1 MVNLLS
7 RFRRSESGISM
18 IEGLLVF
25 PIMLLA
31 ITTFIE
37 FGYGVFQWEQTG
49 RAVAI
54 GARLAAVSDPIVP
67 AANFKTLG
75 VTPAGSVTGAP
86 VPSGVLRTSCTGA
99 SPGGSLA
106 LCDSTMFDRILFGS
120 DDRCSPSFGTSV
132 PGMCDVNAR
141 IKRENVIVTYT
152 RDGLG
157 YVGRESGPVVTVTVQ
172 LRNMSFQTILLGPLL
187 GLDAMPMRPNP
198 VTFTGEDLASCASP
212 TRSADD
218 YSTPCT

>member
-1 MVNLLS
+1 MVTLLS
-7 RFRRSESGISM
+7 RFRRDDSGISM

-25 PIMLLA
+25 PIMLIA

-67 AANFKTLG
+67 AANFTPLG
-75 VTPAGSVTGAP
+75 ATPTGSVTGAP
-86 VPSGVLRTSCTGA
+86 VPGTVVRTSCTGA
-99 SPGGSLA
+99 NAAGSLA
-106 LCDSTMFDRILFGS
+106 LCDKTKFDRILFGS
-120 DDRCSPSFGTSV
+120 DNTCNPSFGTSV
-132 PGMCDVNAR
+132 PGMCDVNQR

-172 LRNMSFQTILLGPLL
+172 LRDMSFQTILLGPLL
-187 GLDAMPMRPNP
+187 GLDDMPMRPNP

-212 TRSADD
+212 TRSATD
-218 YSTPCT
+218 YSTPCK